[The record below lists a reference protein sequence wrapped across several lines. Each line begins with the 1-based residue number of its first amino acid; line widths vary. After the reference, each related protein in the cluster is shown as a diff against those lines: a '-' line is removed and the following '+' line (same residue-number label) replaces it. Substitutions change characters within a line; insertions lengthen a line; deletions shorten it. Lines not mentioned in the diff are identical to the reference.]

1 MPLSTLIRM
10 QQPSLFNQKNYS
22 NNGEKHTTIMLRLI
36 DIFDYIYVF
45 IKRIL
50 IYFFLLIKRLSR
62 FLYDFWTFSF
72 VSVRGSRKKVIK
84 ICKFLE

>member
-1 MPLSTLIRM
+1 MPSSTLIRM

-22 NNGEKHTTIMLRLI
+22 NNGEKHTTNMLRLFY
-36 DIFDYIYVF
+36 IFVYIYMF

-50 IYFFLLIKRLSR
+50 LYFLVLIKRLSR
-62 FLYDFWTFSF
+62 FLYDFWTFIF
-72 VSVRGSRKKVIK
+72 VSLRGTRKKVIK